1 MMRQRV
7 LTKVPEITVYF
18 WIVKI
23 LTTAMGEA
31 TSDYLVFHM
40 NPYLAVMLGAAG
52 FCLALVIQMT
62 LRRYIA
68 WAYWL
73 LVVMVSIFGTMVADV
88 IHIVLGVP
96 YPWSTAGFVIA
107 LAVIFW
113 AWYRVEGT
121 LSVHSI
127 YTRRR
132 ELFYWAMVIA
142 AFALGTAAGD
152 MTAMT
157 LHLGYFG
164 SGVLFAALFAAPG
177 LFYWRLSLND
187 VVAFWSAYVLTRPL
201 GASFADGF
209 GKPVSFGGLG
219 YGSGWVSIL
228 LTALIV
234 IFVIYLS
241 ISHVDLPADSP
252 ARKGREQLGR
262 GNGPTVARP

>member
-1 MMRQRV
+1 MPRRM
-7 LTKVPEITVYF
+7 LTKVPEITVFF
-18 WIVKI
+18 WVIKI

-31 TSDYLVFHM
+31 TSDYLVYHI

-52 FCLALVIQMT
+52 FFAALVLQLA

-68 WAYWL
+68 WSYWL

-96 YPWSTAGFVIA
+96 YPLSTTCFALA

-113 AWYRVEGT
+113 AWHRVEGT

-127 YTRRR
+127 ATPRR
-132 ELFYWAMVIA
+132 ELFYWAMVVA

-157 LHLGYFG
+157 FHLGYFI
-164 SGVLFAALFAAPG
+164 SGALFAVLFAVPG
-177 LFYWRLSLND
+177 LCYWRFGLND

-209 GKPVSFGGLG
+209 GKPPGGGGLG
-219 YGSGWVSIL
+219 YGSGLVSVV
-228 LTALIV
+228 LTVLIV
-234 IFVIYLS
+234 VAVAYLS
-241 ISHVDLPADSP
+241 LSRVDVPGHPVAP
-252 ARKGREQLGR
+252 NHR
-262 GNGPTVARP
+262 GEPDEGIGGNVARS